1 MWATPAHASTGEA
14 VNPWVALAYLVSGVF
29 FILALRGLSSP
40 ATSRTG
46 NRFGMIGM
54 AVAVVTTLVTH
65 FPWIRPDAAK
75 CAQIRNV
82 SSDGS
87 TFAFDGPG
95 PCGYMSYPDWFSAGE
110 ILIAI
115 VIGAIIGI
123 TIARR
128 IAMTAMPELV
138 AAFHSLVGLAAVLVG
153 WAAYLNP
160 GAFGLLVDGGIGAV
174 SKVEMGLGIAIGA
187 ITFSGS
193 VIAFAKL
200 SGRMSGS
207 PILLPARHV
216 INLGTLAAIIV
227 LTALFAMAGP
237 AETMPLIVALTVLAF
252 LIGFLLIIPIGGA
265 DMPVVVS
272 MLNSYSGWAAA
283 AMGFT
288 LGNTAMII
296 TGALVG
302 SSGAILSY
310 IMCRA
315 MNRSFI
321 SVIAGGFG
329 ADAGAGG
336 GEAKEQR
343 PYKQGSAADAAFMLE
358 QAEKVIIIPGYG
370 MAVAQAQHAL
380 REMADIL
387 EEKGVEVKYAIHPVA
402 GRMPGHMNVLL
413 AEAQVPYENVFELE
427 DINSEFAQA
436 DVAFIIG
443 ANDVVNPAAK
453 TDKSSPIYGMPVF
466 DVDKAKQVFF
476 IKRSM
481 GGVGYAGVDN
491 DVFYMDQTMML
502 LADAKKM
509 VEEIVKALD

>member
-1 MWATPAHASTGEA
+1 MHEA
-14 VNPWVALAYLVSGVF
+14 APINPWVALAYLVAGVC

-40 ATSRTG
+40 STSRAG
-46 NRFGMIGM
+46 NRYGMIGM
-54 AVAVVTTLVTH
+54 TIAVVTTLITH
-65 FPWIRPDAAK
+65 EIAAL
-75 CAQIRNV
+75 
-82 SSDGS
+82 
-87 TFAFDGPG
+87 P
-95 PCGYMSYPDWFSAGE
+95 E

-115 VIGAIIGI
+115 GIGAAIGI
-123 TIARR
+123 VTARR
-128 IAMTAMPELV
+128 IAMTDMPQLV
-138 AAFHSLVGLAAVLVG
+138 AGFHSLVGLAAVLVG
-153 WAAYLNP
+153 AAAYLNP
-160 GAFGLLVDGGIGAV
+160 DAFGIADAAGQIATV
-174 SKVEMGLGIAIGA
+174 SRIELGLGVAIGA

-193 VIAFAKL
+193 VIAFLKL
-200 SGRMSGS
+200 NGNMGGK

-216 INLGTLAAIIV
+216 INLGTLAAI
-227 LTALFAMAGP
+227 
-237 AETMPLIVALTVLAF
+237 VALVGYFTQDQSQWVFWTILVLSFA
-252 LIGFLLIIPIGGA
+252 IGFLLIIPIGGA

-310 IMCRA
+310 IMCKA

-329 ADAGAGG
+329 ATDSGPAGA
-336 GEAKEQR
+336 AAVDR
-343 PYKQGSAADAAFMLE
+343 PWKRGSAEDAAFLMS
-358 QAEKVIIIPGYG
+358 QAEQVIIVPGYG

-380 REMADIL
+380 REMGDKL
-387 EEKGVEVKYAIHPVA
+387 KEHGVRVKYAIHPVA

-413 AEAQVPYENVFELE
+413 AEANVPYDEVFELE
-427 DINSEFAQA
+427 DINSEFAQT
-436 DVAFIIG
+436 DIAFVIG
-443 ANDVVNPAAK
+443 ANDVTNPAAK
-453 TDKSSPIYGMPVF
+453 TDKSSPIYGMPVL
-466 DVDKAKQVFF
+466 DVEKAKTVLF

-491 DVFYMDQTMML
+491 EVFYRDNTMML

-509 VEEIVKALD
+509 VEEIVKSLD

>member
-1 MWATPAHASTGEA
+1 MEHVATPSWA
-14 VNPWVALAYLVSGVF
+14 ALAYLISGVL

-40 ATSRTG
+40 ATSRAG
-46 NRFGMIGM
+46 NRYGMVGM
-54 AVAVVTTLVTH
+54 TIAVVTTLVTH
-65 FPWIRPDAAK
+65 SIASLP
-75 CAQIRNV
+75 
-82 SSDGS
+82 
-87 TFAFDGPG
+87 
-95 PCGYMSYPDWFSAGE
+95 E
-110 ILIAI
+110 ILVALAI
-115 VIGAIIGI
+115 GGGIGWF
-123 TIARR
+123 TARK
-128 IAMTAMPELV
+128 IAMTDMPQLV
-138 AAFHSLVGLAAVLVG
+138 AAFHSLVGMAAVLVG

-160 GAFGLLVDGGIGAV
+160 EAFGIAEVSNLLISIDYGHLPVTDPFRAKLTHAMGGSSVIIPGIPHIAAQ
-174 SKVEMGLGIAIGA
+174 SCIEMGLGIAIGA

-193 VIAFAKL
+193 VIAFLKL
-200 SGRMSGS
+200 AGKMSGA
-207 PILLPARHV
+207 PIMLPGRHV
-216 INLGTLAAIIV
+216 LNLGTIIAILGLV
-227 LTALFAMAGP
+227 GYF
-237 AETMPLIVALTVLAF
+237 TMDQSLWVIGLISLLAF
-252 LIGFLLIIPIGGA
+252 IIGFLLIIPIGGA

-288 LGNTAMII
+288 LHNTAMII

-310 IMCRA
+310 IMCKA

-329 ADAGAGG
+329 VKPEAGG
-336 GEAKEQR
+336 GPAKEQR
-343 PYKQGSAADAAFMLE
+343 PWKRGSAEDAAFLLKE
-358 QAEKVIIIPGYG
+358 AENVIIIPGYG
-370 MAVAQAQHAL
+370 MAVSQAQHAL
-380 REMADIL
+380 REMGDTL
-387 EEKGVEVKYAIHPVA
+387 KKEGVNVKYAIHPVA

-413 AEAQVPYENVFELE
+413 AEANVPYDEVFELE
-427 DINSEFAQA
+427 DINSEFGQC

-466 DVDKAKQVFF
+466 DVEKAKTVMF

-481 GGVGYAGVDN
+481 GGVGYSGVDN

-509 VEEIVKALD
+509 VEDIVKALAH

>member
-1 MWATPAHASTGEA
+1 MEHSATPSWAM
-14 VNPWVALAYLVSGVF
+14 LAYLVSGVF

-40 ATSRTG
+40 ATSQRG
-46 NRFGMIGM
+46 NRFGMAGM
-54 AVAVVTTLVTH
+54 LIAVVTTLLVNALG
-65 FPWIRPDAAK
+65 FDMSVPSARAFSLEVGFDEIAFAEIIAA
-75 CAQIRNV
+75 
-82 SSDGS
+82 
-87 TFAFDGPG
+87 
-95 PCGYMSYPDWFSAGE
+95 
-110 ILIAI
+110 IAI
-115 VIGAIIGI
+115 GAVIGVF
-123 TIARR
+123 TARR
-128 IAMTAMPELV
+128 IAMTDMPQLV
-138 AAFHSLVGLAAVLVG
+138 AAFHSLVGMAAVLV
-153 WAAYLNP
+153 AAAAFLNP
-160 GAFGLLVDGGIGAV
+160 EAFGIIGADGLINPV
-174 SKVEMGLGIAIGA
+174 SRIEMGLGIAIGA

-193 VIAFAKL
+193 VIAFLKL
-200 SGRMSGS
+200 AGKMSGA
-207 PILLPARHV
+207 PILLPLRHV
-216 INLGTLAAIIV
+216 INLGTLAAILGLIGYFTV
-227 LTALFAMAGP
+227 DQSPWVFWTVTA
-237 AETMPLIVALTVLAF
+237 LAF

-288 LGNTAMII
+288 LHNTAMII

-310 IMCRA
+310 IMCKA

-329 ADAGAGG
+329 AVASSG
-336 GEAKEQR
+336 GEAKTDR
-343 PYKQGSAADAAFMLE
+343 PWKRGSAEDAAYMMQ
-358 QAEKVIIIPGYG
+358 QAESVIIIPGYG
-370 MAVAQAQHAL
+370 MAVAQAQHVL
-380 REMADIL
+380 REMADVL
-387 EEKGVEVKYAIHPVA
+387 KKQGVKVKYAIHPVA

-413 AEAQVPYENVFELE
+413 AEASVPYDEVFELE

-453 TDKSSPIYGMPVF
+453 TDKTSPIYGMPVF
-466 DVDKAKQVFF
+466 DVEKAKTVFF

-509 VEEIVKALD
+509 CEDIVKALQH